1 MGLLHFHSEIP
12 RIQAS
17 VKAEADESVE
27 AAAAQFVE
35 LKFRWRFCMHTSQRC
50 YLVVYIWSKILEL

>member
-27 AAAAQFVE
+27 AAAAQHVE
-35 LKFRWRFCMHTSQRC
+35 FKFRWWICIVCIHTNPLRRPK
-50 YLVVYIWSKILEL
+50 LAI